1 MFTMNK
7 LLLDLKKLSGEP
19 VESPTGDGRREVR
32 WQMAECSTYCYSTF
46 YFMKVTITVIL

>member
-32 WQMAECSTYCYSTF
+32 WHADGRM
-46 YFMKVTITVIL
+46 

>member
-19 VESPTGDGRREVR
+19 VESPTGDGRREKR
-32 WQMAECSTYCYSTF
+32 WQMAECSTYS
-46 YFMKVTITVIL
+46 IATVLFIS